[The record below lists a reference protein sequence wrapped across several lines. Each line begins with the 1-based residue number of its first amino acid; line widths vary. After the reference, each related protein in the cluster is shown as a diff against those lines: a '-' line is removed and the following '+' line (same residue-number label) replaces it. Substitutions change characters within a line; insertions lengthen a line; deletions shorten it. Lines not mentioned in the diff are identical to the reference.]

1 MDFALMKIVRVFPL
15 RMVDAYSAKK
25 TSSLIKRSAL
35 ALTPIVRKF
44 KMQIAS
50 AARLGSTSMLPWMSA
65 SKLLQQIASGIGIRL
80 ASSVL
85 KAILE
90 LHKAVNNLSL
100 DAGFTAIKMGNAQG
114 VKLDCNWF
122 ETLASTFTAME
133 RLKSAHHAS
142 RAIFSTIKRFAL
154 IQTVKL
160 MIAIFVRNAR
170 KGLL

>member
-1 MDFALMKIVRVFPL
+1 MKTVRAFPFK
-15 RMVDAYSAKK
+15 MVDAYSAKK
-25 TSSLIKRSAL
+25 TSSLTKRSVL
-35 ALTPIVRKF
+35 VLTPIVRRL
-44 KMQIAS
+44 KMQTAL
-50 AARLGSTSMLPWMSA
+50 AVRLGSTNMLPWMPA

-154 IQTVKL
+154 IQTVIL